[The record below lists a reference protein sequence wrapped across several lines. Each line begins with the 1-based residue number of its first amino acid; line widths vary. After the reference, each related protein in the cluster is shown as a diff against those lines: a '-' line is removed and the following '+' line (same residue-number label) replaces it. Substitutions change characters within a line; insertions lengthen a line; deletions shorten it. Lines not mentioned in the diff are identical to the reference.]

1 MTDTTQAAADLRY
14 PADAVPPPPPRQPG
28 ILGGLRNAWRQF
40 TSMRTAL
47 ILLFLLALAAVP
59 GSILPQR
66 GLNAGKVEAFY
77 SAHPTL
83 APLLDRLSAFD
94 VFGAAWFAAIYL
106 ALFGSLAGCVLPRM
120 WRQARS
126 LRVRPPAA
134 PRHLSRLPAA
144 AGWTAAGEPAA
155 VAAGYRSALRGWR
168 VDTREAVDG
177 AVTLSAERGFAK
189 EVGNLTFHL
198 SLLLLLIGVALGGL
212 FGYKGNVLVKEGD
225 AFSNTLAYYD
235 TISPGRL
242 FSAGRLAP
250 FTVVLKDFRATYQ
263 PNGEPA
269 TFGAKVAY
277 TPRPGAAQRPYDV
290 RVNHPLDVGGA
301 KLYLIGHGYALHFT
315 VRGPDG
321 AVAYDAVQ
329 PFLPRDASFASDGVV
344 KVPDIAP
351 GRNGQPRQLGFSG
364 FFTPTTILGPNGLES
379 GYPAARNPAV
389 TLLAWQGDLGLDNGR
404 PQSVYGLQTAGLHR
418 VLDAAGKPATKTL
431 RPGETMTLPGG
442 AGSITFAGF
451 SEFATFQITSD
462 PGRQLALV
470 AAILLVGGLLLS
482 MRVRRRRVWLRLLP
496 DGGRTVVEA
505 GGLAR
510 NDPEGF
516 AEEFTRLCA
525 RLRARQLA
533 AHSAEA
539 ADSGATPVEED

>member
-1 MTDTTQAAADLRY
+1 MTETRHADSAVRY
-14 PADAVPPPPPRQPG
+14 PAEAVPPPPQRQPG
-28 ILGGLRNAWRQF
+28 VLGGLRNVWRQL

-59 GSILPQR
+59 GSVLPQR
-66 GLNAGKVEAFY
+66 GLNAGKVDQFY
-77 SAHPTL
+77 AAHPTL
-83 APLLDRLSAFD
+83 APWLDRLSAFD
-94 VFGAAWFAAIYL
+94 VFGAPWFAAIYL
-106 ALFGSLAGCVLPRM
+106 ALFVSLAGCVLPRM
-120 WRQARS
+120 WRQAAA
-126 LRVRPPAA
+126 LRARPPAA
-134 PRHLSRLPAA
+134 PRHLSRLPASA
-144 AGWTAAGEPAA
+144 SWVATGEPAA
-155 VAAGYRSALRGWR
+155 VLAGYRSGLRGWR
-168 VDTREAVDG
+168 VDVRDEPGG
-177 AVTLSAERGFAK
+177 AATLSAEKGFAK

-198 SLLLLLIGVALGGL
+198 SLLLLLVGITLGGL

-235 TISPGRL
+235 TIAPGRL

-277 TPRPGAAQRPYDV
+277 TPRPDAAQRSYDV
-290 RVNHPLDVGGA
+290 RVNHPLALDGA
-301 KLYLIGHGYALHFT
+301 KMYLIGHGYALHFV

-321 AVAYDAVQ
+321 KVAYDATQ

-344 KVPDIAP
+344 KVPDIPP
-351 GRNGQPRQLGFSG
+351 GKNGQLRQLGFSG

-404 PQSVYGLQTAGLHR
+404 PQSVYGLQTTGLHR

-431 RPGETMTLPGG
+431 RPGQTLTLPGG

-462 PGRQLALV
+462 PGRQLALI
-470 AAILLVGGLLLS
+470 AAILLVAGLLLS
-482 MRVRRRRVWLRLLP
+482 MRVRRRRLWLRVRP

-516 AEEFTRLCA
+516 AEEFPEICL
-525 RLRARQLA
+525 RLRGRQPA
-533 AHSAEA
+533 AQPPGML
-539 ADSGATPVEED
+539 GAKED